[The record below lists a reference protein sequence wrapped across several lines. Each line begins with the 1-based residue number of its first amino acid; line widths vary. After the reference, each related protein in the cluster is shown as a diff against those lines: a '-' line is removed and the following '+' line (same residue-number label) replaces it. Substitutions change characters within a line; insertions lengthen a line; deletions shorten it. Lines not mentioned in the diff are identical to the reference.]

1 MHFLTLTCT
10 LLVSFLAIFIAYYS
24 KDNINLLNGLL
35 SNITSNLN
43 ISNSLFIFV
52 IIFILALEIFTGL
65 ESGILGIIFGYKK
78 SNNKVL
84 YSVIFGFLV
93 YILSQLFVLLSLFI
107 TGLFNKNVMNIF
119 TSSIIDFNTI
129 KIIVMISIL
138 VYILIIAML
147 NFISVKELKKGVN
160 VM

>member
-1 MHFLTLTCT
+1 M
-10 LLVSFLAIFIAYYS
+10 
-24 KDNINLLNGLL
+24 
-35 SNITSNLN
+35 
-43 ISNSLFIFV
+43 
-52 IIFILALEIFTGL
+52 
-65 ESGILGIIFGYKK
+65 
-78 SNNKVL
+78 